1 MVSPPYLFSVHPSSL
16 FPFNYSHS
24 FFPSIYYPMFCFLH
38 SLSMSLPFIL
48 VRIPAET
55 ETKIQVQ
62 VVYLESA
69 RDTCG
74 GVGKELREG
83 KAVNKGCVSGKLTL
97 WVMSSI
103 PQKKFWK
110 ITRLRFIPAEGK
122 GAGVFVDQLS
132 EVID

>member
-1 MVSPPYLFSVHPSSL
+1 
-16 FPFNYSHS
+16 
-24 FFPSIYYPMFCFLH
+24 
-38 SLSMSLPFIL
+38 MSLPFIL